1 VLVSMSDGCLCC
13 VVESRVLF
21 FLCFSFL
28 FVLFIRYNNNNKKT
42 PLSTSCQYIVS
53 CSIIHSCTTEGDEG
67 KIMCCFLCYSVYLPQ
82 HQSTKLFRFTVHYA
96 IASCNANQ
104 RLFLSHFERQSFC
117 SCLLMLC
124 LGFLSAFAV
133 ARCGLAGRSQRL
145 TTGHFISATCAVLS
159 LTGPD

>member
-82 HQSTKLFRFTVHYA
+82 HQS
-96 IASCNANQ
+96 SCNANQ